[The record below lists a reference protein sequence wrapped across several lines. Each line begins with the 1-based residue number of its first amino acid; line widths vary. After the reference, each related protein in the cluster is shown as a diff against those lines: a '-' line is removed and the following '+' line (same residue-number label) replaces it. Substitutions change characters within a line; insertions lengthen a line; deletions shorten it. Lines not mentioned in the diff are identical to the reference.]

1 MKNHP
6 LATLLISLSFFI
18 LLISACSKSNTFQPA
33 PYNSVSDAFKQYS
46 LFDTNSYWVFR
57 NDLTLQKDTLTLTDF
72 YSEKRFHT
80 NPVTQKGYSYE
91 AFLVTYTSKHIGII
105 KSEITAGEEQSTAE
119 MMYENYRIY
128 FNTGRY
134 FSILT
139 PMYPM
144 NETQLLGINEGNYT
158 NLAFMDEF
166 VLNDI
171 TYSKVYKTS
180 VKDYHDGTDTM
191 FMEYYLADGVG
202 LIKYTATNSATNLS
216 WSLLQS
222 NAIPA
227 K

>member
-6 LATLLISLSFFI
+6 LATLLISLSVFV
-18 LLISACSKSNTFQPA
+18 LLISACTKSNTFQPA
-33 PYNSVSDAFKQYS
+33 PYNSVSDAFKQYT

-57 NDLTLQKDTLTLTDF
+57 NDLTLQTDTLTLTE
-72 YSEKRFHT
+72 YYTEKRFDT
-80 NPVTQKGYSYE
+80 DPETQKGFSYE
-91 AFLVTYTSKHIGII
+91 AFLLTYTSKDLGII
-105 KSEITAGEEQSTAE
+105 KSEITAGAKQSTE
-119 MMYENYRIY
+119 LVMYENLRIY

-139 PMYPM
+139 PRYPM

-171 TYSKVYKTS
+171 TYSKVFKTS
-180 VKDYHDGTDTM
+180 VKDYQIGNDTM

-202 LIKYTATNSATNLS
+202 LIKYTATNSVTNLS